1 MNAHLR
7 LIRQRRRLL
16 LLQVAEQRLA
26 FAQCLAP
33 WRTPL
38 TIADTVI
45 GVAGSVAR
53 HPLILVLGSVLLWRV
68 TRGRLLRWGS
78 RLVGAWKL
86 YTLWRGQLEGR
97 DR

>member
-1 MNAHLR
+1 MSTQLR

-16 LLQVAEQRLA
+16 SLQVAEQRLA

-38 TIADTVI
+38 AIADTVVGI
-45 GVAGSVAR
+45 AAGVAR
-53 HPLILVLGSVLLWRV
+53 HPLMLVLGSALLWYL

-78 RLVGAWKL
+78 RLVGAWKI
-86 YTLWRGQLEGR
+86 YTLWRGRLEGR
-97 DR
+97 N